1 MFKKSNPTFNFLK
14 KFLIILGKMSF
25 RWYTR
30 TSLEYTERMS
40 KEVFIKGKVVEGRK
54 LGTKLGFPTINVVY
68 KGDVSG
74 IFIGEILL
82 GGKWKRAAVHV
93 GRKPTIND
101 HEPNLEVHVLSF
113 KKEMEREVV
122 AGKEVIVKLLNKIRD
137 TEKFKTLEELKAKI
151 SEDVEFIKN
160 WYNQR

>member
-1 MFKKSNPTFNFLK
+1 
-14 KFLIILGKMSF
+14 
-25 RWYTR
+25 
-30 TSLEYTERMS
+30 MS

-74 IFIGEILL
+74 IFVGEILL

-93 GRKPTIND
+93 GKKPTIADN
-101 HEPNLEVHVLSF
+101 EVSLEVHVFSF
-113 KKEMEREVV
+113 KKEMQKEVS
-122 AGKEVIVKLLNKIRD
+122 AGKEVIVRLLHKIRE
-137 TEKFKTLEELKAKI
+137 TEKFLNLEELKTQI
-151 SEDVEFIKN
+151 SLDVEFVKN